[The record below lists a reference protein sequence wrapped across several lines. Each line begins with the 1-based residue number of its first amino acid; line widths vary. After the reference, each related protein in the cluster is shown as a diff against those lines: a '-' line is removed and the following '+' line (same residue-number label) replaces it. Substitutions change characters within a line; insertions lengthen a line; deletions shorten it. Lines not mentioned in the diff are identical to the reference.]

1 MHVELSIQTELIWE
15 IIDVGI
21 TQQSCYQMQII
32 HFLMLEFTTSE
43 KGQSYNKDLKV
54 TFMLLHSY
62 AFYCASISHV
72 NSHLHA
78 TVVRGALSHKHT
90 QRVQNTH
97 STKHKRAKEQSY
109 PCKKVER
116 CIA

>member
-1 MHVELSIQTELIWE
+1 
-15 IIDVGI
+15 
-21 TQQSCYQMQII
+21 
-32 HFLMLEFTTSE
+32 MLEFTTSE
-43 KGQSYNKDLKV
+43 KSQSYNKDLKV

-90 QRVQNTH
+90 QYKIHTVLNINERRSNH
-97 STKHKRAKEQSY
+97 IPAKRWKGT
-109 PCKKVER
+109 
-116 CIA
+116 